1 MVNFLF
7 VRYYYVFASF
17 LLNNEMILHK
27 WRFGTMPN
35 KKKQHCHHGH
45 FSYWIGIQRLLIS
58 RKAAI
63 IHTRIF
69 LHPYNLCH
77 AGSPRIY
84 CIYEPM
90 PRCLIPSYPV
100 PSAIFITHTSDSELN
115 CIRNV
120 HGAMCGP
127 SERSQNYRMVLL
139 FSFFFRTFWFSTI
152 AGISPVF
159 LDL

>member
-1 MVNFLF
+1 
-7 VRYYYVFASF
+7 
-17 LLNNEMILHK
+17 MI
-27 WRFGTMPN
+27 
-35 KKKQHCHHGH
+35 
-45 FSYWIGIQRLLIS
+45 IS

-127 SERSQNYRMVLL
+127 SERSQHYCMILL

-159 LDL
+159 LDLQINAIFSVATSMALDLGCFIFFRRGHFSHSDVMYKPGNGWNFRY

>member
-1 MVNFLF
+1 
-7 VRYYYVFASF
+7 
-17 LLNNEMILHK
+17 
-27 WRFGTMPN
+27 MPN
-35 KKKQHCHHGH
+35 KKNNTVIMVIYLIEQEYNDR
-45 FSYWIGIQRLLIS
+45 SYLVRPRLSILE
-58 RKAAI
+58 
-63 IHTRIF
+63 IF

-115 CIRNV
+115 CIRNA

-127 SERSQNYRMVLL
+127 SERSQNYPMILL
-139 FSFFFRTFWFSTI
+139 FSFFFFRTFWFSTI
-152 AGISPVF
+152 AGISHVF
-159 LDL
+159 LDLQINAIFSVATMALDLGCFIFSEGDTSVTRM